1 MSKTKSKKSKTVLI
15 IPASRGAEVRL
26 DLGCG
31 QTPKPGFEGVDL
43 YSEEA
48 KHRFDL
54 LTFPWPFADSSVDE
68 IYCAHFIEHIP
79 MEVRNGKDLLLAF
92 FDEVY
97 RVLKPRGKAEF
108 IWPNLK
114 SVRAFQDP
122 THRRFI
128 PTEVLYYLHRPWRE
142 ANKLTHGLYDV
153 AADFDFSINP
163 GLTPEVRERLELDAL
178 HLRAPEVQVRTNH
191 RMQEGWDLISDWQAI
206 LVSRKA
212 P

>member
-1 MSKTKSKKSKTVLI
+1 MGKKNKSVPVLVT
-15 IPASRGAEVRL
+15 PSLEASSVRL

-31 QTPKPGFEGVDL
+31 QTPKAGFEGVDL
-43 YSEEA
+43 YSEQA

-68 IYCAHFIEHIP
+68 VYCAHFIEHIP
-79 MEVRNGKDLLLAF
+79 MEVRGGKDLFFAF
-92 FDEVY
+92 FDELY
-97 RVLKPRGKAEF
+97 RVLKSRGKAEI

-128 PTEVLYYLHRPWRE
+128 PTESLLYLHRPWRE

-153 AADFDFSINP
+153 TADFDFSVNP

-178 HLRAPEVQVRTNH
+178 HLRAPEVQARTNH
-191 RMQEGWDLISDWQAI
+191 RMLEGWDLIADWQAV
-206 LVSRKA
+206 LVSRKSA
-212 P
+212 